1 MVVPSEGCL
10 RVLKEIRNGPR
21 AKDERVF
28 SQAIRVRGRP
38 HVAIA
43 NFIALLEAVRA
54 LERNASVASHML
66 PHYLGTQASY

>member
-1 MVVPSEGCL
+1 LVED
-10 RVLKEIRNGPR
+10 EIEHGLDLAPIVAVAR
-21 AKDERVF
+21 AKDERVL